1 MAQYDTS
8 LSRLLDKLAP
18 LKKICSVDRPMSDWM
33 TDDIQALKAKR
44 RKNEVIWR
52 ENPLFVN
59 FEIFQKSCMAVKN
72 AIDENKTQ
80 TIHKRIA
87 DSNGDQKKLF
97 NIIKT
102 LLGRQKKLVLPD
114 YSDPIT
120 LASTFNMYFI
130 DKIANIRAEFPLLE
144 SSLSPYS
151 FGSMDSIMPT
161 CANLFDR
168 FTMITS
174 EELTMIVS
182 VMNKTTCSSDPFPS
196 KLLMSH
202 LPTIIDTI
210 MHIINLCLSTS
221 VFPSSCK
228 SAVVLPLI
236 KKPGLDPQV
245 FKNYRPVS
253 NLSFL
258 SKLIEK
264 VISSRILKHIADNE
278 LIDKFQSAYRCGH
291 STETALLRVYN
302 DIVTMVGKGNGS
314 YLVLLDLSA
323 AFDTIDHDTLFVI
336 LEKYVGITGS
346 ALQLLKSYFS
356 DRSQRVLID
365 DVMSGV
371 ANLVCGVPQGSVL
384 GPLKFCLYLLPLGT
398 ILRYHSIDYHI
409 YADDTQLY
417 ISFKC
422 ITPLASLIKLNNCI
436 SDIRVWMI
444 NNKLKINDSKTEFIV
459 FRSPQAKQDLS
470 GLSVIVGDCIIQQSS
485 KVRNLGI
492 IFDQFLSF
500 DDYISSVCRST
511 HFHLRNIGRI
521 RHLLSQ
527 KATAQLIHALISIRL
542 DYCNSILYNLPK
554 NSILRLQRI
563 QNQAARILT
572 KTPRRDHITE
582 VLIDLHW
589 LRIEERIVYKLL
601 ILTFKAFIDRTAPLY
616 LCELI
621 EQQKSSTNTHT
632 RLANDA
638 FLLKLPPPSR
648 NCSDTFFER
657 SFTYGAPYEWNK
669 LDERVRR
676 LSNFNM
682 FKSEIKTVL
691 FLRYFNS

>member
-1 MAQYDTS
+1 
-8 LSRLLDKLAP
+8 
-18 LKKICSVDRPMSDWM
+18 
-33 TDDIQALKAKR
+33 
-44 RKNEVIWR
+44 
-52 ENPLFVN
+52 
-59 FEIFQKSCMAVKN
+59 MAVKY

-80 TIHKRIA
+80 TIHKRIT

-130 DKIANIRAEFPLLE
+130 DRLRTSMQFPLLE
-144 SSLSPYS
+144 SSLPPYS

-174 EELTMIVS
+174 EELIKIVS

-221 VFPSSCK
+221 VFSASFK

-264 VISSRILKHIADNE
+264 VISSHILKHIADNE
-278 LIDKFQSAYRCGH
+278 LVDRFQSAYRCGH

-302 DIVTMVGKGNGS
+302 DIVTMVGTGNGS

-365 DVMSGV
+365 DVMSGA
-371 ANLVCGVPQGSVL
+371 ANLVCGVSQGSVL
-384 GPLKFCLYLLPLGT
+384 GPLKFCLYLLPLGA
-398 ILRYHSIDYHI
+398 IL
-409 YADDTQLY
+409 
-417 ISFKC
+417 
-422 ITPLASLIKLNNCI
+422 
-436 SDIRVWMI
+436 
-444 NNKLKINDSKTEFIV
+444 
-459 FRSPQAKQDLS
+459 
-470 GLSVIVGDCIIQQSS
+470 
-485 KVRNLGI
+485 
-492 IFDQFLSF
+492 
-500 DDYISSVCRST
+500 
-511 HFHLRNIGRI
+511 
-521 RHLLSQ
+521 
-527 KATAQLIHALISIRL
+527 
-542 DYCNSILYNLPK
+542 
-554 NSILRLQRI
+554 
-563 QNQAARILT
+563 
-572 KTPRRDHITE
+572 
-582 VLIDLHW
+582 
-589 LRIEERIVYKLL
+589 
-601 ILTFKAFIDRTAPLY
+601 
-616 LCELI
+616 
-621 EQQKSSTNTHT
+621 
-632 RLANDA
+632 
-638 FLLKLPPPSR
+638 
-648 NCSDTFFER
+648 
-657 SFTYGAPYEWNK
+657 
-669 LDERVRR
+669 
-676 LSNFNM
+676 
-682 FKSEIKTVL
+682 
-691 FLRYFNS
+691 

>member
-1 MAQYDTS
+1 MVGKGNGSYLVLLDLSAAFDTIVHDTLFVILETYVGIAGSALQLLKSHFSDRSQRVLIDDGMSGAANLVCGVPQGSVLGPLKLCLYLLPLGAILRYHSINYHIYADDTQLYISFKLCCMNNDSLEANLAGIKIDFDCDDINVVVAQYDTS

-18 LKKICSVDRPMSDWM
+18 LKKICSVDRPMSDWI
-33 TDDIQALKAKR
+33 TDDIRALKAKQ
-44 RKNEVIWR
+44 RKNEVISR
-52 ENPLFVN
+52 KNPLFVN
-59 FEIFQKSCMAVKN
+59 FEIFQKSCMAVKY

-80 TIHKRIA
+80 TIHKRIT
-87 DSNGDQKKLF
+87 DSNGDKKKLF

-102 LLGRQKKLVLPD
+102 LLGRKKKLVLPD

-144 SSLSPYS
+144 SSLPPYS
-151 FGSMDSIMPT
+151 FGSMDYIMPT

-174 EELTMIVS
+174 EELIKIVS

-221 VFPSSCK
+221 VFPASFK

-264 VISSRILKHIADNE
+264 VNSSRILKHIADNK
-278 LIDKFQSAYRCGH
+278 LIDKFQSAYRCRH
-291 STETALLRVYN
+291 STETALLCVYN
-302 DIVTMVGKGNGS
+302 DIVTMVGKDNGS

-323 AFDTIDHDTLFVI
+323 AFDAIDHDTLFVI

-365 DVMSGV
+365 DVMSGA

-384 GPLKFCLYLLPLGT
+384 GPLKLCLYLLPLGA
-398 ILRYHSIDYHI
+398 ILRYHSINYHI
-409 YADDTQLY
+409 YDDDTQLY

-422 ITPLASLIKLNNCI
+422 NTPLASLIKLNNCI
-436 SDIRVWMI
+436 SDIRV
-444 NNKLKINDSKTEFIV
+444 
-459 FRSPQAKQDLS
+459 
-470 GLSVIVGDCIIQQSS
+470 
-485 KVRNLGI
+485 
-492 IFDQFLSF
+492 
-500 DDYISSVCRST
+500 
-511 HFHLRNIGRI
+511 
-521 RHLLSQ
+521 
-527 KATAQLIHALISIRL
+527 
-542 DYCNSILYNLPK
+542 
-554 NSILRLQRI
+554 
-563 QNQAARILT
+563 
-572 KTPRRDHITE
+572 
-582 VLIDLHW
+582 
-589 LRIEERIVYKLL
+589 
-601 ILTFKAFIDRTAPLY
+601 
-616 LCELI
+616 
-621 EQQKSSTNTHT
+621 
-632 RLANDA
+632 
-638 FLLKLPPPSR
+638 
-648 NCSDTFFER
+648 
-657 SFTYGAPYEWNK
+657 
-669 LDERVRR
+669 
-676 LSNFNM
+676 
-682 FKSEIKTVL
+682 
-691 FLRYFNS
+691 